1 MRRYARRTS
10 STEGSSEHLL
20 GRVRDL
26 IRGSGTSIY
35 ESPFTDLTPR
45 GPDGLFTSQ
54 EVDRLVE
61 AIARIRDTALAA

>member
-1 MRRYARRTS
+1 M
-10 STEGSSEHLL
+10 
-20 GRVRDL
+20 RDL

-45 GPDGLFTSQ
+45 GPDGLFTSP